1 MLPSDYRRVFFKMS
15 REHYLEK
22 IGVTT
27 KLEGNVT
34 LLAMAN
40 LIFYQASITTG
51 KSNSEDL

>member
-1 MLPSDYRRVFFKMS
+1 MS